1 MRTGSESVEAD
12 QSPSSVHSS
21 VLAPD
26 EQALRFSPPSSLTNS
41 SSSSSALTTPFSS
54 PPMPAKGSPSPHTV
68 VNVLGPSGADPLKS
82 LSLANYSQNV
92 LSFHHIAYT
101 VRRRGSSSFSCLSRA
116 GVESNSSKSS
126 SSRSASAASGERL
139 DAAENEKSTQAY
151 RCILNDIS
159 GFARSSEVTA
169 IVGPSGSGKT
179 TLLDVLAHRI
189 AAATATA
196 APSGSQQSRQAIPS
210 ASAAA
215 AGCGRTG
222 HIELDSV
229 PMTSNMMRRVS
240 AYVMQD
246 DLMHPTLT
254 ARETLM
260 FSAEMNLPSRL
271 FSRREKEARV
281 ERLLEILGL
290 SHVANT
296 IIGDENRRGVS
307 GGERKRVAIGAHIV
321 HDPKILFLD
330 EPTSGLDSTNACR
343 VVNILHDIAVQSHSI
358 VVMVLHQPSFRILEL
373 VDRIML
379 LSAGNAVFFGAPR
392 RMPAFFAEFGRPV
405 PQFANPTE
413 YALELLDRLGATPTG
428 LDELHAFAQ
437 EWLRGKCFAIAE
449 AANGDGSK
457 NDETCESGDTRESSG
472 SNDSSSALL
481 PATTADTAT
490 SRPVPPRT
498 APAAIPE
505 EGLAIDS
512 DASGDA
518 DGSAPHEQVAAD
530 VAGADDAVV
539 GGGVGG
545 APPSRSPSS
554 KVVSAPPSRWTS
566 VFKKES
572 RQRQEEQL
580 KKKQQQCVVESNYKG
595 TRRYA
600 NSWPRELWIL
610 LRRAALIITRNPA
623 LYGLRLGLL
632 TVAGLLLSSLF
643 WQPPHTP
650 KGLWERLAYLSF
662 IVAVLFFCSAD
673 ATPIFIED
681 RHIFIRET
689 SHNTYRT
696 STYVVAHALV
706 YMPLQI
712 LMALVI
718 TLESWWCVGLSGGAS
733 GFFFMALLCF
743 GCLFAGNAI
752 ATFCSAFF
760 SSIILAYAVVISC
773 MAYFTIISGFYIP
786 RTSIPPF
793 WIWLH
798 YLSPIK
804 YAYEAMVLN
813 EFDSHITPTPSPSP
827 PPLLPQMHPRTYGTR
842 IYTSPHS
849 YFPSLLSFPPSLVPL
864 PLRPHHLSCPLCP
877 PREDTACYFRL
888 NQMENVAAIRSYVN
902 VTRAEAALDVFL
914 PGILMPGVRITEDS
928 CLLYGQ
934 RIYSDLLDISQ
945 LTKWQCLAVLFSMA
959 LAVRFA
965 YFCVLVGIYKSKRK

>member
-26 EQALRFSPPSSLTNS
+26 EQALRLSPPSSLTNS

-54 PPMPAKGSPSPHTV
+54 PPMPAKDSPSPHTV

-101 VRRRGSSSFSCLSRA
+101 VRRRGSSSFSCRSRA
-116 GVESNSSKSS
+116 GVESDSFKSS
-126 SSRSASAASGERL
+126 SSPSASAASRERL

-189 AAATATA
+189 AAAAATA
-196 APSGSQQSRQAIPS
+196 APSGAQQTRQAIPS
-210 ASAAA
+210 SAAAA

-222 HIELDSV
+222 HIELDGV

-413 YALELLDRLGATPTG
+413 YALELLDRLRATPAG
-428 LDELHAFAQ
+428 LEELHAFAQ
-437 EWLRGKCFAIAE
+437 EWLRGKCLTIAE
-449 AANGDGSK
+449 AANGDVASDGAERACDGSK
-457 NDETCESGDTRESSG
+457 NDGACESGDTRESSG
-472 SNDSSSALL
+472 SNDSSSPLL
-481 PATTADTAT
+481 PAATADTAT
-490 SRPVPPRT
+490 SRLVPPRSP
-498 APAAIPE
+498 PAAIPE
-505 EGLAIDS
+505 EGLVVDS
-512 DASGDA
+512 DAGGVT
-518 DGSAPHEQVAAD
+518 DGSAADKQVAAD
-530 VAGADDAVV
+530 AAPAGAD
-539 GGGVGG
+539 G
-545 APPSRSPSS
+545 APPSTSS
-554 KVVSAPPSRWTS
+554 AKVVSAPPSRWTS
-566 VFKKES
+566 GFQKES
-572 RQRQEEQL
+572 RYRQEEQL

-786 RTSIPPF
+786 RTAIPPF

-813 EFDSHITPTPSPSP
+813 EFD
-827 PPLLPQMHPRTYGTR
+827 
-842 IYTSPHS
+842 
-849 YFPSLLSFPPSLVPL
+849 
-864 PLRPHHLSCPLCP
+864 
-877 PREDTACYFRL
+877 REDTACYFRL

>member
-1 MRTGSESVEAD
+1 
-12 QSPSSVHSS
+12 
-21 VLAPD
+21 
-26 EQALRFSPPSSLTNS
+26 
-41 SSSSSALTTPFSS
+41 
-54 PPMPAKGSPSPHTV
+54 MPAKDSPSPHTV
-68 VNVLGPSGADPLKS
+68 INVLGPSGTDPLKS

-101 VRRRGSSSFSCLSRA
+101 VRRRGSSAFSRRSRPS
-116 GVESNSSKSS
+116 VESNSSKT
-126 SSRSASAASGERL
+126 ASAAFGERL
-139 DAAENEKSTQAY
+139 DAAENGKSTQAY

-189 AAATATA
+189 AAAAATA
-196 APSGSQQSRQAIPS
+196 GSSGAQQTSPCAG
-210 ASAAA
+210 AATAAA
-215 AGCGRTG
+215 AGGGRTG
-222 HIELDSV
+222 HIELDGV

-260 FSAEMNLPSRL
+260 FSAEMNLPSRM

-379 LSAGNAVFFGAPR
+379 LSAGNAVFFGPPR

-413 YALELLDRLGATPTG
+413 YALELIDRLRATPTG
-428 LDELHAFAQ
+428 LEELHAFAQ
-437 EWLRGKCFAIAE
+437 EWLRGKCLAIAE
-449 AANGDGSK
+449 ANEDVALGAGSDGAERACDGSK
-457 NDETCESGDTRESSG
+457 NDEACESGDTRESSG
-472 SNDSSSALL
+472 SNDSNSALL
-481 PATTADTAT
+481 SAATADTAT
-490 SRPVPPRT
+490 SRAVPPRPP
-498 APAAIPE
+498 AAAIPE
-505 EGLAIDS
+505 EVLAIDS
-512 DASGDA
+512 DASGDT
-518 DGSAPHEQVAAD
+518 DGSAPDKPVAAD
-530 VAGADDAVV
+530 ADA
-539 GGGVGG
+539 
-545 APPSRSPSS
+545 APPSKASS
-554 KVVSAPPSRWTS
+554 RVVSAPPSRWTS
-566 VFKKES
+566 VFKTER

-600 NSWPRELWIL
+600 NSWLRELWIL
-610 LRRAALIITRNPA
+610 LRRAALIIMRNPA

-743 GCLFAGNAI
+743 LCLFTGNAI
-752 ATFCSAFF
+752 STFCSAFF
-760 SSIILAYAVVISC
+760 SSIILAYAVVISS

-813 EFDSHITPTPSPSP
+813 EFN
-827 PPLLPQMHPRTYGTR
+827 
-842 IYTSPHS
+842 
-849 YFPSLLSFPPSLVPL
+849 
-864 PLRPHHLSCPLCP
+864 
-877 PREDTACYFRL
+877 REDTACYFRL

-914 PGILMPGVRITEDS
+914 PGVLMPGVRITEDS
-928 CLLYGQ
+928 CLLHGE

>member
-1 MRTGSESVEAD
+1 MRTGSDSVEAD

-26 EQALRFSPPSSLTNS
+26 EQALRFSPPSSLTN

-189 AAATATA
+189 ASAAATA
-196 APSGSQQSRQAIPS
+196 APSGAQQSRQAIPS
-210 ASAAA
+210 AASAA

-222 HIELDSV
+222 HIELDGV

-437 EWLRGKCFAIAE
+437 EWLRGKCFA
-449 AANGDGSK
+449 NGDVASDGAGRACDGSK

-490 SRPVPPRT
+490 SRLVQPRT
-498 APAAIPE
+498 PPPAIPE
-505 EGLAIDS
+505 EVSAIDS

-518 DGSAPHEQVAAD
+518 DGSSPHEQVAAD
-530 VAGADDAVV
+530 AVGADDAAAAAA
-539 GGGVGG
+539 G
-545 APPSRSPSS
+545 AGAGAAASSRSPSS

-712 LMALVI
+712 LMAFVI

-743 GCLFAGNAI
+743 GCLFTGNAI

-813 EFDSHITPTPSPSP
+813 EFN
-827 PPLLPQMHPRTYGTR
+827 
-842 IYTSPHS
+842 
-849 YFPSLLSFPPSLVPL
+849 
-864 PLRPHHLSCPLCP
+864 
-877 PREDTACYFRL
+877 REDTACYFRL

-902 VTRAEAALDVFL
+902 VTRAEAALDLFL